1 MAPEQVFD
9 SRNVDVRA
17 DIYSLGCSL
26 YTLLTGRVPFDEPE
40 HQGAFSK
47 MMATLRSRC
56 RQ

>member
-1 MAPEQVFD
+1 MFD